1 MQTTAN
7 AFSDLSHREMQVL
20 QYLMQGKSNKS
31 IADQLYLSERTIKFH
46 CSNIYKKLNIDN
58 RTNLIIKMAEKLYQG
73 TGD

>member
-1 MQTTAN
+1 MQTIAN
-7 AFSDLSHREMQVL
+7 AFSGLSHREMQVL

-58 RTNLIIKMAEKLYQG
+58 RTNLILKMTEKLYQS